1 MTVEP
6 TPKTPAPEEGATDQ
20 PPPAAR
26 PPQVEGP
33 PSQQAPVSR
42 RRFLTFGGATAA
54 GLVVGGA
61 VGYAVHQP
69 PSQPAPQTPPP
80 PIRFFTDAQFRVVE
94 AMAERIFP
102 ADSEG
107 PGAKE
112 ARVAYYIDGQLT
124 SGWGRGERLYLQG
137 PFVAPADSGHGW
149 QIPMTPR
156 DVYKDGLAAIDA
168 YTQKQFNKP
177 YDQLTAKQQDDI
189 LQMLSGGKVSTFQ
202 TVTSA
207 QFFSM
212 FRQNVLEGLFGDPLY
227 GGNFNLAGWKWLGFP
242 GDPHAYGLQYGKHIF
257 KAQPYRVEPRPLT

>member
-1 MTVEP
+1 
-6 TPKTPAPEEGATDQ
+6 
-20 PPPAAR
+20 
-26 PPQVEGP
+26 
-33 PSQQAPVSR
+33 VSR
-42 RRFLTFGGATAA
+42 RQFLTFGGATAA

-69 PSQPAPQTPPP
+69 PSQPASQTPPP

-212 FRQNVLEGLFGDPLY
+212 FRQNVLEGPLRRPA
-227 GGNFNLAGWKWLGFP
+227 LRRQ
-242 GDPHAYGLQYGKHIF
+242 LQPRGVEMARVPRRPPCLWAPVRQAHLQGAAVSGR
-257 KAQPYRVEPRPLT
+257 AQAADIALMDERRTETWRCQK